1 MSCSSDRSPSRQ
13 SSSSGDLLP
22 EMMESET
29 PPPASP
35 PHEADDPE
43 VSSRRISPD
52 PPRPEGNPSAT
63 RSPEY
68 SAPKES
74 NRKSPGLSG
83 AQPDALMGL
92 LEQAAISEAHRTLM
106 GTVVER
112 ISSAKSGLHEAFTS
126 LLRGFEVRKVI
137 YIYFLTVPHTL
148 GVLYTDSSP

>member
-13 SSSSGDLLP
+13 SSSSGDLLL
-22 EMMESET
+22 ELMESET

-35 PHEADDPE
+35 PHGADDHK

-52 PPRPEGNPSAT
+52 PPRPKGNPSAT
-63 RSPEY
+63 RSPKY

-74 NRKSPGLSG
+74 NRKSLGLSG
-83 AQPDALMGL
+83 AQPDVLMGL
-92 LEQAAISEAHRTLM
+92 LEQAAISDAHRTLM
-106 GTVVER
+106 GMVVER

-137 YIYFLTVPHTL
+137 DIFFDGTTHARCALCRW
-148 GVLYTDSSP
+148 